1 MVEVVGELG
10 AWRGVRLR
18 GVGESGG
25 GADYS
30 ESIAVSKLLI
40 RKMVVEGDR
49 IHRES
54 RNG

>member
-1 MVEVVGELG
+1 MEGGSFEG
-10 AWRGVRLR
+10 AR
-18 GVGESGG
+18 ESGG